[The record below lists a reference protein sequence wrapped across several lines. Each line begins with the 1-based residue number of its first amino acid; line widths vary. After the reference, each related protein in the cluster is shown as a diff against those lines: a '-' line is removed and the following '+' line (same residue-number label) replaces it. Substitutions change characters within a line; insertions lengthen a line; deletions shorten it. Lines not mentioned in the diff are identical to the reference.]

1 MKILYLIIFFILGT
15 LMGSFYTV
23 IGSRLPKGES
33 FIKGRS
39 HCDHCNNE
47 LSFLDMIPI
56 VSFIFLKGKCRYC
69 NSKINPLS
77 TWMELFTGLLF
88 SLSFFTF
95 GFSKELFYALGIVSL
110 LTILSVSDISYYIIP
125 DEVLIFFSGY
135 FIILTAITSGVL
147 SALYSILSGLLL
159 FGFMYL
165 VMLIGN
171 FLFKKESLGGG
182 DIKLMFVVGLVL
194 NPFLG
199 LLVIFIASFLA
210 LPISLIIL
218 WKTKKNLVP
227 FGPFLL
233 TGFMFI
239 YFTRLNMDII
249 IDFIKSI

>member
-1 MKILYLIIFFILGT
+1 MRILYLIIFFILGT

-23 IGSRLPKGES
+23 IGTRLPKNES
-33 FIKGRS
+33 FLKGRS
-39 HCDHCNNE
+39 HCDNCKNT
-47 LSFLDMIPI
+47 LSFLDLIPI
-56 VSFIFLKGKCRYC
+56 LSYIFLRGKCRYC
-69 NSKINPLS
+69 SNKIDPLS

-88 SLSFFTF
+88 SLSYFTF
-95 GFSKELFYALGIVSL
+95 GFSSGLFYALGIVSL
-110 LTILSVSDISYYIIP
+110 LIILSVSDILYYIIP

-135 FIILTAITSGVL
+135 FIIVTAISSGVVAAL
-147 SALYSILSGLLL
+147 SSILSGLLL

-165 VMLIGN
+165 VMLMGN

-199 LLVIFIASFLA
+199 LLVIFIASVIA

-218 WKTKKNLVP
+218 WKRKKNLVP

-233 TGFMFI
+233 IGFMFI
-239 YFTRLNMDII
+239 YFTRLNMDIV
-249 IDFIKSI
+249 IDFIRSI